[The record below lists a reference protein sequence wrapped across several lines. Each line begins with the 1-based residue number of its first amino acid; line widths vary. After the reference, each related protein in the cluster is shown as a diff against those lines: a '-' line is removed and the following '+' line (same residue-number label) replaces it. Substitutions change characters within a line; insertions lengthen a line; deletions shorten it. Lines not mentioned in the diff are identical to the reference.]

1 MSSNILVSTLLH
13 HLGCEDN
20 LSSLSAE
27 QWGKL
32 YALSVEQGIIAIVWD
47 RVQRYISEYNLSADQ
62 QPPRALKIK
71 WALAAENIEKQY
83 NRRKATSMEIAE
95 LWAREGVKAYCMKG
109 LSLSL
114 SYPTPHLRECGD
126 FDCWLGGDFDRGN
139 EIAIAK
145 GAKFDPH
152 DYRHSLLI
160 YKGLVIENHQYFL
173 PIRGNSR
180 NKQLERYLQAVIP
193 SDKLIEGTNIYH
205 PSAQFHALF
214 VILHMLQHF
223 LYESITLRHM
233 LDWTYFVNA
242 EKENIDWREFN
253 EKCREAGADKFVAA
267 LNHICSTKLGLD
279 ISGTLLECDDRYA
292 DKIFRDT
299 IDQASHHIS
308 GIQGLWQQRYAK
320 VKNIVAQR
328 WKFNEIYDRNFLQ
341 AMLQSAVGI
350 LLDRNVKL

>member
-1 MSSNILVSTLLH
+1 MINLLCELVSNRNIRSYSIH
-13 HLGCEDN
+13 
-20 LSSLSAE
+20 SLSKE
-27 QWGKL
+27 DWEKL
-32 YALSVEQGIIAIVWD
+32 YELSASQGLLAIVWD
-47 RVQRYISEYNLSADQ
+47 AIISTSNNSDILTLM
-62 QPPRALKIK
+62 PKNLKIR
-71 WALAAENIEKQY
+71 WALGYERIIAKNTKQY
-83 NRRKATSMEIAE
+83 KTIYEICE
-95 LWAREGVKAYCMKG
+95 IFFSNGIKPYCLKG
-109 LSLSL
+109 LTLSKN
-114 SYPTPHLRECGD
+114 YPKPELRECGD
-126 FDCWLGGDFDRGN
+126 FDCWLNGDFEKGN
-139 EIAIAK
+139 CVAIAY
-145 GAKFDPH
+145 GAILNPH
-152 DYRHSLLI
+152 DYRHSHI
-160 YKGLVIENHQYFL
+160 YFNGLTIENHKYFL
-173 PIRGNSR
+173 TVRGDFR
-180 NKQLERYLQAVIP
+180 NKRLEQYMRTTIYNDTLINSYLYCP
-193 SDKLIEGTNIYH
+193 S
-205 PSAQFHALF
+205 SQFHAIF
-214 VILHMLQHF
+214 IVLHMLRHF